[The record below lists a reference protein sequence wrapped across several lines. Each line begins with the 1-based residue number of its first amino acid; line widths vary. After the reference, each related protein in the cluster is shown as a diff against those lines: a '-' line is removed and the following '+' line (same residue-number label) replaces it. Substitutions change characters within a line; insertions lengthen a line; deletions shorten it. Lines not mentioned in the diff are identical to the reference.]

1 MTCLAASRSH
11 SVARVYKEVF
21 VVEEAGKV
29 SAESRVLKEAA
40 HSPCARQ
47 TKQSPHH
54 QSINRV
60 PRPLSSSFE
69 VEPRKVVTTPTMVSS
84 SRVNI
89 ADDI

>member
-1 MTCLAASRSH
+1 MSTMSVRGRS
-11 SVARVYKEVF
+11 KN
-21 VVEEAGKV
+21 V

-60 PRPLSSSFE
+60 PRPLSSTFE

-84 SRVNI
+84 LEIGIIN
-89 ADDI
+89 DL